1 MNVAT
6 SYYDV
11 RSSCLAC
18 TFRWPRVHEERN
30 GSPVMLRRCIF
41 LVSTFENFFLRSH
54 LLPRPFPS
62 YRNRP
67 SRPFL
72 FANRI
77 QSRWQEP
84 TRLNYNILFM
94 LLSSRRNSKNNKI
107 IGRATDFAQKSTRI
121 RYISNSRLVRKRY
134 FLKKVI
140 FRSCKQDFIES
151 WTCCK
156 LSWYTISLSRRTVA
170 QWPIPRPN
178 VFRINRS
185 MVLRED

>member
-1 MNVAT
+1 MSSLPSMNVAT

-62 YRNRP
+62 GTGTGHRDH
-67 SRPFL
+67 SSSQ
-72 FANRI
+72 I
-77 QSRWQEP
+77 SM
-84 TRLNYNILFM
+84 TRTNEIELQYTLYA
-94 LLSSRRNSKNNKI
+94 SRRNSKNNKI

-156 LSWYTISLSRRTVA
+156 LS
-170 QWPIPRPN
+170 
-178 VFRINRS
+178 
-185 MVLRED
+185 